1 MRKLSLA
8 LAILLGL
15 ALPSAAMA
23 QGFSLD
29 HPHDPNSNSDDDQNN
44 DQNSDDHDSQWRH
57 QHLDD
62 QYDDVT
68 GVVVP
73 PIAVKPG
80 HQPDPNQFD
89 LPNIPNPDVQ
99 LDNSF
104 SPLPDPLLDALNGVV
119 DPNSDYKTT
128 TLDNSTIVSFKLNP
142 NTQPIQ
148 VKKLNITTKTPT
160 DDFMQSA
167 GFMGAGLGTVA
178 FGLVSFTSYQSL
190 RARRAAK
197 INKA

>member
-1 MRKLSLA
+1 MRRLSLA

-29 HPHDPNSNSDDDQNN
+29 HPHDPYSNGEDDEND

-80 HQPDPNQFD
+80 HRPDPNLFE
-89 LPNIPNPDVQ
+89 LPIIPNPDADLDGQ
-99 LDNSF
+99 LG
-104 SPLPDPLLDALNGVV
+104 PLPDTLLDSLSGLS
-119 DPNSDYKTT
+119 DLHSDYKTT
-128 TLDNSTIVSFKLNP
+128 KLDNSTITSFKLNP

-148 VKKLNITTKTPT
+148 VKKLSITTKTPT
-160 DDFMQSA
+160 DDFMQNA